1 MESCNL
7 HDSAA
12 HISSSAFRKTQ
23 QLYTTRL
30 VESWKH
36 LRYSVSPHPSL
47 QFIFLFSGIFV
58 SLIKKQNKAK
68 PTSQPKKKNPE
79 PNKKNPNASPPPE
92 KRSITPSLLLFST
105 RQGTNILQRGFVVI
119 HPKAFTLLTACR
131 WWESWNWL
139 VTSQGRKILPKSSRT
154 RRKLELDSSGAF

>member
-68 PTSQPKKKNPE
+68 PTSQPKKK
-79 PNKKNPNASPPPE
+79 
-92 KRSITPSLLLFST
+92 TPSQTKKTPTLPPRQKKEVLHPAYFCFLLDREQTYFS
-105 RQGTNILQRGFVVI
+105 GV
-119 HPKAFTLLTACR
+119 LL
-131 WWESWNWL
+131 
-139 VTSQGRKILPKSSRT
+139 SSIQ
-154 RRKLELDSSGAF
+154 KHSPF

>member
-12 HISSSAFRKTQ
+12 HISSSTFRKTQ

-47 QFIFLFSGIFV
+47 QFIFLFSGILV
-58 SLIKKQNKAK
+58 SLIKKTKQSKTN
-68 PTSQPKKKNPE
+68 QPAKKKNPE

-92 KRSITPSLLLFST
+92 KKKYSHPAYFCFLLDREQTYFSGVLLSSIQKHSPF
-105 RQGTNILQRGFVVI
+105 
-119 HPKAFTLLTACR
+119 
-131 WWESWNWL
+131 
-139 VTSQGRKILPKSSRT
+139 
-154 RRKLELDSSGAF
+154 